1 MQKRLVIERVMDTD
15 TATTVVNLLMHCP
28 GGATYQIQRG
38 PVKGEMTLLFSRRTY
53 DFLEQKLRDMKREG
67 EL

>member
-1 MQKRLVIERVMDTD
+1 MQKRLVIERVMDAD

-28 GGATYQIQRG
+28 DGATYQIQRG
-38 PVKGEMTLLFSRRTY
+38 PIQGEMTLLFSKRTY
-53 DFLEQKLRDMKREG
+53 DFLERKLRDMKQEG